1 MKRLFFAWV
10 FSSCLIVSAGCRTT
24 CERHPWCHRN
34 DPPPVVKPVFVP
46 PPPPTPCVQAQ
57 PIQQSGGFPVLPP
70 GALVNPPP
78 TGNVF
83 PQAPPA
89 GNAFPQA
96 PPSIS
101 KTPEPK
107 VEPQWQPREGPEP
120 PMQPESRRDVPPRI
134 QLYAPEPIDKDNP
147 GPGIEKNPSAQRP
160 LPPIP
165 QFAEA
170 KTNVLAGLRPPLD
183 GLDWL
188 QTEGVKT
195 VVQIRL
201 FGEDDS
207 ADQKQVEK
215 RNMRYIAFEVSP
227 EALTKEKADEFVAL
241 IRDGAK
247 QGIFVYDR
255 DGSLAGSMWY
265 LYLRMG
271 ETLEDDAS
279 RIRARSLGLQTNREG
294 QHREMWLA
302 VRKLLDENSR

>member
-1 MKRLFFAWV
+1 MKRLIFAYV
-10 FSSCLIVSAGCRTT
+10 FSSVMIVSAGCRTT

-34 DPPPVVKPVFVP
+34 DPPPAPKPIFVP
-46 PPPPTPCVQAQ
+46 PPPQPFVQQ
-57 PIQQSGGFPVLPP
+57 QQIQQSGGFPGLPP

-78 TGNVF
+78 GALVN
-83 PQAPPA
+83 PPPG
-89 GNAFPQA
+89 GNAFPQVP

-101 KTPEPK
+101 KTPELK
-107 VEPQWQPREGPEP
+107 FEPNWQPKEGPEP
-120 PMQPESRRDVPPRI
+120 PVQPESNRDVPPRI
-134 QLYAPEPIDKDNP
+134 QLYAPEPIDKENP
-147 GPGIEKNPSAQRP
+147 GPAIDKGPSAQRS

-165 QFAEA
+165 QFTEA
-170 KTNVLAGLRPPLD
+170 KTNVYAGLRSPLE

-188 QTEGVKT
+188 QAEGVKT
-195 VVQIRL
+195 IVQIRL

-227 EALTKEKADEFVAL
+227 VALTKEKADEFVKL

-247 QGIFVYDR
+247 DGIFVYDH

-265 LYLRMG
+265 LYLRQG
-271 ETLEDDAS
+271 ETLDDDAS
-279 RIRARSLGLQTNREG
+279 KIRARSLGLQTNREG

-302 VRKLLDENSR
+302 VRKLLGENDR